1 MFKLQAHTDI
11 MLVRASL
18 CCYCIIFRF
27 DFVFISMRSM
37 TQQSLSH
44 FVSVV
49 SHPQPTII
57 CHTTQSPPEVT
68 HRTAQRTNS
77 RAERQFEPIS
87 HFKLPQ
93 CV

>member
-1 MFKLQAHTDI
+1 MFKMKAHVDI

-18 CCYCIIFRF
+18 CRYRITFRF

-57 CHTTQSPPEVT
+57 CHTTLQPVT
-68 HRTAQRTNS
+68 A
-77 RAERQFEPIS
+77 
-87 HFKLPQ
+87 
-93 CV
+93 